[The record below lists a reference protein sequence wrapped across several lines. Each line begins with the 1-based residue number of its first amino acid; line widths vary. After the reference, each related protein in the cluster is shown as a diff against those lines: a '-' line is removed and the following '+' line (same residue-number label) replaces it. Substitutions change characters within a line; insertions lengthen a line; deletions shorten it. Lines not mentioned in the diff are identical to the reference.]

1 MMQQRPMLL
10 VGLSLILFTGHSSA
24 RYILV
29 DIGDEIGTSNLRV
42 GEDKGISYISLYS
55 ISVEKNISIE
65 GNLEYVTM

>member
-1 MMQQRPMLL
+1 MQQRPMLL
-10 VGLSLILFTGHSSA
+10 VGLSLILFTGYSSA

-42 GEDKGISYISLYS
+42 GKDKGIIYISLYFRRGC
-55 ISVEKNISIE
+55 KE

>member
-1 MMQQRPMLL
+1 MQQRTMLL

-42 GEDKGISYISLYS
+42 GEDKGIFYISLYFISKDKYMS
-55 ISVEKNISIE
+55 IVF
-65 GNLEYVTM
+65 NLRHVTM

>member
-1 MMQQRPMLL
+1 MQQRSMLL

-42 GEDKGISYISLYS
+42 GEDKGIFYISLDAPKYVS
-55 ISVEKNISIE
+55 IVF
-65 GNLEYVTM
+65 NLRHVTM

>member
-1 MMQQRPMLL
+1 MQQRPMLL
-10 VGLSLILFTGHSSA
+10 VGLSLILFTGYSSA

-42 GEDKGISYISLYS
+42 GEDKGIIYISLYFRRGC
-55 ISVEKNISIE
+55 KE